1 MRATIQFINPDK
13 KLALATRLFNIIKG
27 ITNLRQHILTHGIVL
42 ERLSPG
48 EVTALQEMLSGE
60 GRVTYLTSESS
71 VRVRVTEGDLRALLG
86 LGLVVPIPRAR
97 NHFADIFWERGFT
110 IEKLEQG
117 QANDLRNQIE
127 AVATLTLAPDVL
139 QTHFCTV
146 SGRVFQT
153 DGAPLTTRG
162 FTVRA
167 FDSFSAG
174 LPAPRLVPCG
184 TTAALQASGRYLIDY
199 AWHPDG
205 RKGPDLIVRVFD
217 QHGNVVAE
225 AKKHSAAIQDYLDI
239 TAEGLGIVRGTVQG
253 PGNAAVADVMV
264 CAFDRN
270 LREET
275 LLGSTVTGVDGFYEI
290 TYSNA
295 RIRSKKARP
304 DLIVRVFSI
313 ASEDGSAV
321 EAGDELAV
329 SAIVFNAPHLYALDL
344 EVSSGSDPSEY
355 DRHLAQLQ
363 PLIESEPI
371 QLLTDEDLRFL
382 SGKTAIPFDQLN
394 YLRLDAQWTF
404 QYALE
409 PGVAYGLFR
418 QELPTSLRRLL
429 AEKPLRL
436 SEALRAS
443 LGQNII
449 PASIGDQANQAIEQL
464 LSLVESPASRSYAQT
479 PMT

>member
-1 MRATIQFINPDK
+1 MRATIQFINPDN
-13 KLALATRLFNIIKG
+13 KLALATRLLKIIKG
-27 ITNLRQHILTHGIVL
+27 ITNLRQHILAHGILL
-42 ERLSPG
+42 ERLSQG
-48 EVTALQEMLSGE
+48 EVAALQEMLSRE
-60 GRVTYLTSESS
+60 GGFTYLTSESS

-86 LGLVVPIPRAR
+86 LGLVVPIPRKR

-117 QANDLRNQIE
+117 QAKDLRDQIE
-127 AVATLTLAPDVL
+127 AIATVTLAADAS
-139 QTHFCTV
+139 QTHFCTL
-146 SGRVFQT
+146 SGQVLQT

-184 TTAALQASGRYLIDY
+184 TTAALQANGHYLIDY

-205 RKGPDLIVRVFD
+205 RKGPNLIVRVFD

-225 AKKHSAAIQDYLDI
+225 GEKHSAAIQDYLDI
-239 TAEGLGIVRGTVQG
+239 TAEGLGIVRGAIHH
-253 PGNAAVADVMV
+253 PDNAPVANVMV

-275 LLGSTVTGVDGFYEI
+275 LLGSTVTDVDGFYEI

-304 DLIVRVFSI
+304 DLIIRVFSI
-313 ASEDGSAV
+313 ASEDGDTV
-321 EAGDELAV
+321 ETGNELAV
-329 SAIVFNAPHLYALDL
+329 SAIVFNAPHLYGLDL
-344 EVSSGSDPSEY
+344 EVSTGSDPSEY
-355 DRHLAQLQ
+355 ERHLAELQ
-363 PLIESEPI
+363 PLVEGESV

-382 SGKTAIPFDQLN
+382 SGKTSIPFDQLN

-404 QYALE
+404 QHAFE

-418 QELPTSLRRLL
+418 QELPTNLRRLL
-429 AEKPLRL
+429 AEKPSRL
-436 SEALRAS
+436 SAALKAS
-443 LGQNII
+443 LARNII
-449 PASIGDQANQAIEQL
+449 PASIGDQANQVIERL
-464 LSLVESPASRSYAQT
+464 LSLVESPASKSYAQT
-479 PMT
+479 P